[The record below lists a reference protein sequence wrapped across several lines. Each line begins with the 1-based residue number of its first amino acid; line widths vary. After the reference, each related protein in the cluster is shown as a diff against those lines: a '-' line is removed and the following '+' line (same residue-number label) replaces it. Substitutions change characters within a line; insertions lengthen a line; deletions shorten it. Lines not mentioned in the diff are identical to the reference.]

1 MGIINN
7 RRVGF
12 IEQIKKIF
20 DERVLRY
27 LENRHKRHLKEG
39 FPQLCISS
47 FDHIGTRVNYFGRYE
62 STLLNIA
69 IEFLKKNFP
78 EALKKTAIDAGAN
91 IGNHSV
97 FFAQVFKKVYSFE
110 PVLKTFDI
118 LKINIRGRYNVEAIN
133 KGLSDSHRSE
143 RIAVSPANQGSARI
157 ATNSDEFTE
166 TISLTTLDSFVEK
179 NKIKVGLLK
188 IDVEGHEL
196 SVLRGAKSFLNDQ
209 KPIVMFELL
218 AEDVKNGNNSFE
230 YLKSLGYT
238 NFYEVKDGIVTYS
251 KLKRLMYLFFGYEV
265 GLVKFNS
272 VESRTYNMILATF

>member
-69 IEFLKKNFP
+69 MEFLEKNFP
-78 EALKKTAIDAGAN
+78 DALKKTAIDAGAN

-118 LKINIRGRYNVEAIN
+118 LKINIRGGYNVVAIN
-133 KGLSDSHRSE
+133 KGLSDSQRSE
-143 RIAVSPANQGSARI
+143 RIVVSPANQGSARI
-157 ATNSDEFTE
+157 VSGSDELTE
-166 TISLTTLDSFVEK
+166 KISLTTLDFFVE
-179 NKIKVGLLK
+179 NTKIDVGLLK

-196 SVLRGAKSFLNDQ
+196 SVLRGAKAFLNDQ

-218 AEDVKNGNNSFE
+218 AQDIQNGNNSFE
-230 YLKSLGYT
+230 YLQSLGYT
-238 NFYEVKDGIVTYS
+238 NFYEVKDGIIANS
-251 KLKRLMYLFFGYEV
+251 KLKRLLYLFLGYEV
-265 GLVKFNS
+265 GLVKFDS
-272 VESRTYNMILATF
+272 VESRSYNMILATF